1 MNWGPTS
8 RFWSDVV
15 SLRPRF
21 QRSAHLERD
30 YDGEEW
36 LRGYVV
42 TPLARSILSRV
53 VGGLAPGRTSRAWS
67 LTGPYGTGKSA
78 FALFLSH
85 ALAFGRERDL
95 ARKLLHESDP
105 ELHRSLFG
113 KGAALSAE
121 FGLLPVLAT
130 GQPKRIEAVLLDALV
145 SSLEGFWLG
154 AGAKPEILQEVIDAA
169 KRVKKGEFPS
179 PKEVVELFEKSARQ
193 VAASKRPGQGLLIIL
208 DEAGR
213 VLELASRGVSHGDV
227 HLLQELAEAASRS
240 EDVPIVFVVML
251 HQAFDQYASRL
262 SNAKRTE
269 WAKIQGRF
277 EDIPFQESSD
287 QVVRLVG
294 AALSRKQLSSALTKR
309 IEAEC
314 AAAQDLLPE
323 KAEGD
328 FFELLS
334 AVAPLHP
341 LTVLALGPLF
351 RSRLAQNERSLFAF
365 LGSSEPHGF
374 RQHLEASPVNESVP
388 YYRLDQLYDYVIAAF
403 GGRLYGQQSHTWAL
417 VETCIRR
424 LPKGAERIDE
434 RVLKLIGLL
443 GMFGEAMG
451 VRASERVVIAALQDS
466 VITAEIVRDSLARL
480 QTASLLIYRKYQ
492 NSFQLWEGSDL
503 DIETLVQRAHGQ
515 VHPDENLPRRLTRL
529 APPRPVVARKHL
541 FETGTLR
548 YFEVRY
554 ADETLFDGGREYS
567 ETKADGLIWLII
579 PQRQTTVEE
588 LIHDSARALN
598 YWTVNHSTRPTLIG
612 LPCEAQLIRSLAR
625 DLLAL
630 EHVRANTPEL
640 QSDAV
645 ARRELLGRI
654 SELERLLR
662 EQLTFVLSD
671 GRNCQW
677 VNSGRDYSAEG
688 TIPLTRVVS
697 DLCDSYY
704 KDAPRIHHE
713 LINRSALSSAAA
725 SAQREL
731 MQAMVSRGNR
741 ERLGIE
747 GNPPEYSMY
756 ASILRTHRMH
766 MQDGEGRWEFRRPG
780 NKYHGF
786 RAAWDKIVSILQAGD
801 SQRFTLSSIYEVL
814 SSPPFGIKAGVQPV
828 LLLATIL
835 ANRDD
840 IAIYED
846 GSFVPDTTPAFVERM
861 LRQPSKIEVQLLRL
875 GGDRARIFEEL
886 KGLLTQPAGSKT
898 TLVAIARA
906 LSSFAGQLPA
916 YTRTTRQIDDRTRAV
931 REALL
936 RGKEPSQL
944 LFAELPNA
952 LGMESISSSAGLKGK
967 EADGFVAA
975 LRGSLRELKQTY
987 PKLLD
992 NVRSQVC
999 NAFGLPSEMTDLR
1012 AQAHRRATA
1021 VLELTGD
1028 VGLKAFLLRL
1038 ADLSFGDHEWLVSLG
1053 TLLAGKPPA
1062 SWHDQDLERA
1072 RVQLVRLS
1080 QGLVAV
1086 EAMAIARK
1094 RSKEGDLPLMR
1105 IAVATSAG
1113 GELDHVVAIS
1123 EKDEPHIRALAVRLH
1138 KFLQDAP
1145 NVNKNGAVAAAA
1157 LACRTLIEELTLS
1170 TPADTAGASR

>member
-1 MNWGPTS
+1 MNSVSTT
-8 RFWSDVV
+8 RLWSDVV

-21 QRSAHLERD
+21 QRSAHIERD
-30 YDGEEW
+30 FQGKEW
-36 LRGYVV
+36 LGGYVV

-53 VGGLAPGRTSRAWS
+53 GGGLARGRTSRAWS

-78 FALFLSH
+78 FALFLSS
-85 ALAFGRERDL
+85 ALSTGREGEL
-95 ARKLLHESDP
+95 ARRLLREADP
-105 ELHRSLFG
+105 ELHRQLFG
-113 KGAALSAE
+113 KGGVLPVG
-121 FGLLPVLAT
+121 FGLHPVLAT

-145 SSLEGFWLG
+145 RSLEDFWQG
-154 AGAKPEILQEVIDAA
+154 IGSKPEILQEVIDAA
-169 KRVKKGEFPS
+169 KRLKKGEFPS
-179 PKEVVELFEKSARQ
+179 PKEVVELFEKSAKQ
-193 VAASKRPGQGLLIIL
+193 VAASKRGGQGLLIIL

-213 VLELASRGVSHGDV
+213 VLDLAAHGVSHGDV
-227 HLLQELAEAASRS
+227 HLMQELAEAASRS
-240 EDVPIVFVVML
+240 ETVPIVFVVML

-262 SNAKRTE
+262 SNSKRTE

-277 EDIPFQESSD
+277 EDIPFQESPD
-287 QVVRLVG
+287 QVLRLVG
-294 AALSRKQLSSALTKR
+294 AALQRERLSSAVTRR

-314 AAAQDLLPE
+314 AEVQDLLPD

-328 FFELLS
+328 FAELLA

-341 LTVLALGPLF
+341 LAVLALGPLF

-374 RQHLEASPVNESVP
+374 RQHLESSPVNGDVP
-388 YYRLDQLYDYVIAAF
+388 YYRLDQLYDYVVTAF
-403 GGRLYGQQSHTWAL
+403 GGRLYGHQAHMWAL

-451 VRASERVVIAALQDS
+451 VRASEKAVIAGLKDCA
-466 VITAEIVRDSLARL
+466 ITPEIVRDSLARL
-480 QTASLLIYRKYQ
+480 QSASLLVYRKYQ

-503 DIETLVQRAHGQ
+503 DIDALVQKAHGQ
-515 VHPDENLPRRLTRL
+515 IHPEGNLPHRLTRL

-548 YFEVRY
+548 HFEVRY
-554 ADETLFDGGREYS
+554 TDETLFNEDREFP
-567 ETKADGLIWLII
+567 ETKADGLIWLILPSKQMTI
-579 PQRQTTVEE
+579 EE
-588 LIHDSARALN
+588 VTAGPGSVMQCRTHNGGR
-598 YWTVNHSTRPTLIG
+598 RPILVG
-612 LPCEAQLIRSLAR
+612 LPREVQLIRSLAG

-654 SELERLLR
+654 SEVERLLR
-662 EQLTFVLSD
+662 EQLNAVLAD

-677 VNSGRDYSAEG
+677 VNDGRDHSAQG
-688 TIPLTRVVS
+688 AISLTRVVS
-697 DLCDSYY
+697 DLCDHHY
-704 KDAPRIHHE
+704 KSAPRIHNE

-731 MQAMVSRGNR
+731 MQAMVLHCDR

-747 GNPPEYSMY
+747 GHPPEYSMY
-756 ASILRTHRMH
+756 ASILRAPGMH
-766 MQDGEGRWEFRRPG
+766 AKQGDGRWVFQRP
-780 NKYHGF
+780 KAKAGF
-786 RAAWDKIVSILQAGD
+786 RAAWDKIVELLEQGD
-801 SQRFTLSSIYEVL
+801 SKRLTLSSIYNVL
-814 SSPPFGIKAGVQPV
+814 SAPPLGIKTAVQPV
-828 LLLATIL
+828 LLLAAVL

-840 IAIYED
+840 IAVYED
-846 GSFVPDTTPAFVERM
+846 GGFVPDITPAFIERM

-875 GGDRARIFEEL
+875 GGDRAKIFEEL

-898 TLVAIARA
+898 TLVTIARA

-936 RGKEPSQL
+936 RGKEPAEL

-952 LGMESISSSAGLKGK
+952 LGIKPISSSSGLEGN
-967 EADGFVAA
+967 EVDGFVTA
-975 LRGSLRELKQTY
+975 LRGSLRELKQSY

-992 NVRSQVC
+992 NIRSKFSST
-999 NAFGLPSEMTDLR
+999 FGLPSEMAELR
-1012 AQAHRRATA
+1012 AQARRRAIA
-1021 VLELTGD
+1021 MLDLTGD

-1038 ADLSFGDHEWLVSLG
+1038 AEPSLGDQEWLVSLG

-1062 SWHDQDLERA
+1062 SWHDQDFERA
-1072 RVQLVRLS
+1072 RVQLERLS

-1086 EAMAIARK
+1086 EAIALASK
-1094 RSKEGDLPLMR
+1094 RSKVGDLPLMR
-1105 IAVATSAG
+1105 VAVATLVG
-1113 GELDHVVAIS
+1113 GELDYVVAVS
-1123 EKDEPHIRALAVRLH
+1123 EKDEPHISALAERLR
-1138 KFLQDAP
+1138 KMLQSDP
-1145 NVNKNGAVAAAA
+1145 NVNKNNAVAAVA
-1157 LACRTLIEELTLS
+1157 LACRTLIEEMALTS
-1170 TPADTAGASR
+1170 PAETAGSSQ

>member
-1 MNWGPTS
+1 MTKVS
-8 RFWSDVV
+8 TTRFWSDVV

-30 YDGEEW
+30 FHGEEW

-53 VGGLAPGRTSRAWS
+53 VGGLARGRTSRAWS

-85 ALAFGRERDL
+85 ALASGSEGDL
-95 ARKLLHESDP
+95 ARKLLREADP

-113 KGAALSAE
+113 KGGLLPAE
-121 FGLLPVLAT
+121 FGLHPVLAT

-145 SSLEGFWLG
+145 ASLENFWQG
-154 AGAKPEILQEVIDAA
+154 GGSKPEILQEVIDAA

-179 PKEVVELFEKSARQ
+179 PKEVVELFEKSAKQ
-193 VAASKRPGQGLLIIL
+193 VAASKRSGQGLLIIL

-213 VLELASRGVSHGDV
+213 VLELAARGVSHGDV

-262 SNAKRTE
+262 SNSKRTE

-294 AALSRKQLSSALTKR
+294 AALNRERLSPALTKR

-314 AAAQDLLPE
+314 AEVQDLLPE

-328 FFELLS
+328 FAELLA

-341 LTVLALGPLF
+341 LAALALGPLF

-374 RQHLEASPVNESVP
+374 RQHLEGSPVNGDVP
-388 YYRLDQLYDYVIAAF
+388 YYRLDQLYDYVVAAF
-403 GGRLYGQQSHTWAL
+403 GGRLYGQQGHTWAL

-451 VRASERVVIAALQDS
+451 VRASEQAVIAALQDGA
-466 VITAEIVRDSLARL
+466 ITADVVRDSLARL
-480 QTASLLIYRKYQ
+480 QSASLLVYRKYQ

-503 DIETLVQRAHGQ
+503 DIDALVQKAHGQ
-515 VHPDENLPRRLTRL
+515 VHPDDNLPRRLTRL

-554 ADETLFDGGREYS
+554 ADETLFDGDQEHPA
-567 ETKADGLIWLII
+567 TKADGLIWLII
-579 PQRQTTVEE
+579 PTKQTTAEE
-588 LIHDSARALN
+588 LIVGPGSAMR
-598 YWTVNHSTRPTLIG
+598 YWNLEASKRPILVG
-612 LPCEAQLIRSLAR
+612 LPREAQLIRSLAG

-630 EHVRANTPEL
+630 EHVRASTPEL

-654 SELERLLR
+654 SEVERLLR
-662 EQLTFVLSD
+662 EQLTAVLTD
-671 GRNCQW
+671 GRKCQW
-677 VNSGRDYSAEG
+677 VNGGRDHSADG
-688 TIPLTRVVS
+688 TVSLTRVVS
-697 DLCDSYY
+697 NLCDLFY
-704 KDAPRIHHE
+704 KSAPWIHHE

-731 MQAMVSRGNR
+731 MQAMILRGDR

-756 ASILRTHRMH
+756 ASILRAHGMH
-766 MQDGEGRWEFRRPG
+766 AEQGDGRWAFQRPRG
-780 NKYHGF
+780 KARSF
-786 RAAWDKIVSILQAGD
+786 KAAWDKIVELLEQGESK
-801 SQRFTLSSIYEVL
+801 RFTLSSIYEVL
-814 SSPPFGIKAGVQPV
+814 SSPPLGIKTGVQPV
-828 LLLATIL
+828 LLLATVL

-840 IAIYED
+840 VAVYED
-846 GSFVPDTTPAFVERM
+846 GGFVPDITPAFIERM

-875 GGDRARIFEEL
+875 GGDRAKIFEEL

-898 TLVAIARA
+898 TLVTIARA

-936 RGKEPSQL
+936 RGKEPAQL

-952 LGMESISSSAGLKGK
+952 LGIEPISSSAGLEGK
-967 EADGFVAA
+967 EADGFVTA
-975 LRGSLRELKQTY
+975 LRGSLRELKQAY

-992 NVRSQVC
+992 HVRSQVSS
-999 NAFGLPSEMTDLR
+999 AFGLPSEMADLR
-1012 AQAHRRATA
+1012 AQAQRRANA

-1038 ADLSFGDHEWLVSLG
+1038 AEPSLGDHEWLVSMG

-1123 EKDEPHIRALAVRLH
+1123 EKDEPHIRALAERLR
-1138 KFLQDAP
+1138 KFLQEDP

-1157 LACRTLIEELTLS
+1157 LACRTLIEELTLP